1 MFYRVCWWIALFL
14 TRVFFRLKVIGAER
28 IPASGGVVLAS
39 NHCCYAD
46 PVFIGVSTRRVLHF
60 LAKREAFDWLL
71 FGPLIR
77 RLNALPITRGMADL
91 RALSSVEEALRRGG
105 AVLMFPEG
113 TRRKDG
119 RLGPAR
125 SGVGFVAARM
135 RAPVVPVYISG
146 TARVFRSL
154 LRRQRV
160 VVHFGP
166 PLRIEGFILPEGH
179 KETYKRIT
187 DEVMKRIAEIK
198 EGETADGKRQTA
210 PSPPPS

>member
-14 TRVFFRLKVIGAER
+14 ARAFFRLKVVGAGR
-28 IPASGGVVLAS
+28 VPASGGVVLAS

-71 FGPLIR
+71 LGPLIR
-77 RLNALPITRGMADL
+77 RLNALPVTRGMADL
-91 RALSSVEEALRRGG
+91 KALSSVEEALRRGG

-154 LRRQRV
+154 LGWQRV
-160 VVHFGP
+160 VVHFGA
-166 PLRIEGFILPEGH
+166 PLRVEGFLLPEGH

-187 DEVMKRIAEIK
+187 DEVMRRIAEIQ
-198 EGETADGKRQTA
+198 EGETANR
-210 PSPPPS
+210 PHPPPM